1 MPAERT
7 LSTLY
12 TVLLDTAERVMNR
25 GSLHP
30 DVELERSLVTL
41 NDEIEAAVRK
51 PVEGARLINDEEKL
65 LARCLL
71 RILYA
76 RRGKDNER
84 TRLWA
89 QVAGVLVPVVREHFG
104 QALEVGRRNTVAT
117 TDQDYVPAKR

>member
-30 DVELERSLVTL
+30 DVELERGLVTL

-51 PVEGARLINDEEKL
+51 PVEGARLISDEEKL

-76 RRGKDNER
+76 RRGRDAER
-84 TRLWA
+84 MRLWT
-89 QVAGVLVPVVREHFG
+89 QIAGVLLPVAREHFG
-104 QALEVGRRNTVAT
+104 QALEAARLARPDTSN
-117 TDQDYVPAKR
+117 QDYAKR